1 MLSKKDIVTTFK
13 AKTAARFH
21 LIGGCT
27 PNDIE
32 QDIFIY
38 LRSKIIDY
46 GLEIDI
52 IDLALSGSRCRGL
65 EKDGSDL
72 DIVVEYEGNITEDA
86 LFDVFHE
93 DCFKIAGITVDINP
107 IKKGKTGTL
116 ETYLPI
122 VEAYLEREYA
132 SICADTQNQKGE

>member
-13 AKTAARFH
+13 AKTEARFH
-21 LIGGCT
+21 SIGGCT

-32 QDIFIY
+32 QNVFIY
-38 LRSKIIDY
+38 LQSKIIDY

-72 DIVVEYEGNITEDA
+72 DVVVEYEGNISEDA
-86 LFDVFHE
+86 LFNVFHE
-93 DCFKIAGITVDINP
+93 DCFEIAGITVDINP

-122 VEAYLEREYA
+122 AEAYLERGHATVY
-132 SICADTQNQKGE
+132 ADT